1 MRGFFLS
8 LFGMVFPQGSDTL
21 QNEYIEDGVEVA
33 NDSLCE
39 ENGTLDN
46 EYVEESIEA
55 SEYSF
60 EDEDTPED
68 QDTPEDRDT
77 HKDLDEENV
86 KDIVDL
92 PVNGMKVGV
101 SFPTEQSALASLRK
115 WMDKTFCPFIQ
126 VRSTKSLEES
136 EGKTK
141 GRRCFLCTHGRNRE
155 SQATNLRPRQ
165 HVKFTGCKVK
175 FNC

>member
-1 MRGFFLS
+1 
-8 LFGMVFPQGSDTL
+8 MVFPQGSDTL
-21 QNEYIEDGVEVA
+21 QNEYIEDGIEVA

-39 ENGTLDN
+39 ESDTLDN
-46 EYVEESIEA
+46 EYVEDSIEA

-101 SFPTEQSALASLRK
+101 SFPSEQSALASLRK
-115 WMDKTFCPFIQ
+115 WMDLKHFWKILLNMIF
-126 VRSTKSLEES
+126 KSRKNVPPIHLKHLKQS
-136 EGKTK
+136 KI
-141 GRRCFLCTHGRNRE
+141 
-155 SQATNLRPRQ
+155 
-165 HVKFTGCKVK
+165 
-175 FNC
+175 